1 MKTPYRFACISVVF
15 FLVGCMGQY
24 QEGFDRLNSAWQIEN
39 NDLYSQAGVRY
50 YDISANKAHRAMISA
65 VTSLGLIVEQ
75 QDASAG
81 FILAKGNA
89 PSPLSIEE
97 WKEVEFSETPKAAE
111 ISGIP
116 EMQLKPTYQEVI
128 LNIITLPR
136 KNDVQVSI
144 RARLKY
150 TGNTYGLIIGEQPP
164 PLATKLALSKMFDT
178 FEKTAFVQRILIDK
192 N

>member
-1 MKTPYRFACISVVF
+1 MKKSYLLAYTSVVF
-15 FLVGCMGQY
+15 LLTGCMGQY

-39 NDLYSQAGVRY
+39 NDLYNQAGVRY
-50 YDISANKAHRAMISA
+50 YNISANKAHRAMITA
-65 VTSLGLIVEQ
+65 ATSLGLIVEQ
-75 QDASAG
+75 QDASSG

-97 WKEVEFSETPKAAE
+97 WKEVEFSETPKAAT

-116 EMQLKPTYQEVI
+116 GMQLKPTNQEVI

-150 TGNTYGLIIGEQPP
+150 TGETYGLMIGDQPP
-164 PLATKLALSKMFDT
+164 PLATKFALSKMFDT
-178 FEKTAFVQRILIDK
+178 FEKTAFVQRVVID
-192 N
+192 NN